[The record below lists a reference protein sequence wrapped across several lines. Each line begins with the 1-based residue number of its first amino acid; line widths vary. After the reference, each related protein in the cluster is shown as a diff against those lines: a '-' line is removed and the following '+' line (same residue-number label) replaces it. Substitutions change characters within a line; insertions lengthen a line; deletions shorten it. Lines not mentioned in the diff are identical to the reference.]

1 MEEWSVHNFEI
12 LTLSSDE
19 AEARTRALARLILKA
34 ALKKS
39 GMPEETGLRRA
50 GGRASMRAHH
60 GERSR

>member
-1 MEEWSVHNFEI
+1 MEDWSVHNFEI

-39 GMPEETGLRRA
+39 VQAKESGLRRTV
-50 GGRASMRAHH
+50 GRANMRLQK